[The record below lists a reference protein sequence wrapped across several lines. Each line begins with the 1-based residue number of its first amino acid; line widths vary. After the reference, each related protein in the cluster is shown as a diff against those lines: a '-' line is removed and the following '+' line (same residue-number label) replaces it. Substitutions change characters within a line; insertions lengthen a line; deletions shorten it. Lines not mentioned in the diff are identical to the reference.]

1 MEFLVSN
8 MEYLVDPDNVV
19 KDYFRARLI
28 LLLIIWFN
36 LTCEILLTFW
46 VIKNEDSILEH
57 LLHIY
62 KFVRHSD
69 FKNFFEGATITSF
82 GLNLFLYIYSSYAV
96 YSHSVTKFQTFL
108 ILLMIS
114 VYGGVLLT
122 YVNV

>member
-8 MEYLVDPDNVV
+8 MEFLVDPENVV
-19 KDYFRARLI
+19 KDYFRSRLI

-46 VIKNEDSILEH
+46 VIKNEETILEH
-57 LLHIY
+57 LFHIY
-62 KFVRHSD
+62 KFVRQND
-69 FKNFFEGATITSF
+69 FRNFFEGVTMISF
-82 GLNLFLYIYSSYAV
+82 GLNILLYMYSSFAV

-108 ILLMIS
+108 ILLMVS

>member
-8 MEYLVDPDNVV
+8 MEFLVDPENVL
-19 KDYFRARLI
+19 KDYFRSRLI

-46 VIKNEDSILEH
+46 VLKNEESILEH
-57 LLHIY
+57 LFHIY
-62 KFVRHSD
+62 KFVRQND
-69 FKNFFEGATITSF
+69 FRIFFEGASVTSL
-82 GLNLFLYIYSSYAV
+82 GLNLLLYIYSSYAV

-114 VYGGVLLT
+114 VYGGILLT